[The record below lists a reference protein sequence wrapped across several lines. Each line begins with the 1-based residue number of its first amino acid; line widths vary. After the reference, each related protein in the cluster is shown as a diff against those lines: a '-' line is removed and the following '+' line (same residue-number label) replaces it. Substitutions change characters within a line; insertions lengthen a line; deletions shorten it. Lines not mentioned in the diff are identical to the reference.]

1 MKAFSESGS
10 ESQQPSEAI
19 GTGRR
24 MLALFDLL
32 RELHA
37 LAMAKMLLFSL
48 NRKSAELMGDI
59 YLQCGKERSDME
71 TYLTED

>member
-1 MKAFSESGS
+1 
-10 ESQQPSEAI
+10 
-19 GTGRR
+19 